1 MLRGLCRSCVSA
13 APRRSSPTSS
23 SAPPSVAASDAARRR
38 RHCGHLEP
46 QRTGALEADESLTP
60 LGRHLAALPCEV
72 GVGRLIIFGAL
83 LKCAQP
89 IMLIAAA
96 LSDRSPFLS
105 PLGRR
110 DEARAAHQ
118 IFHREQSDHCAL
130 LEAHRRWAD
139 ERRQRGNG
147 AARKFCD
154 RFFLSERTLQGM
166 SDAAEQ
172 YRDQLVEL
180 GLLTD
185 TRRMAPDAKERVRA
199 AESANGD
206 SPLVLKAVLC
216 SGLFPNVLRALPG
229 KKFPQLTHGK
239 QTVQVHPSSFNR
251 DVNKFETPYLVY
263 HEKVQS
269 SGKIFVH
276 DCSGT
281 TALDLILFGA
291 EPQVLHAQHRV
302 LIDGWIE
309 MRLAALS
316 RPLQAL
322 RRSSSTSARASAPT

>member
-1 MLRGLCRSCVSA
+1 
-13 APRRSSPTSS
+13 
-23 SAPPSVAASDAARRR
+23 
-38 RHCGHLEP
+38 
-46 QRTGALEADESLTP
+46 
-60 LGRHLAALPCEV
+60 
-72 GVGRLIIFGAL
+72 
-83 LKCAQP
+83 
-89 IMLIAAA
+89 
-96 LSDRSPFLS
+96 
-105 PLGRR
+105 
-110 DEARAAHQ
+110 
-118 IFHREQSDHCAL
+118 
-130 LEAHRRWAD
+130 
-139 ERRQRGNG
+139 
-147 AARKFCD
+147 
-154 RFFLSERTLQGM
+154 
-166 SDAAEQ
+166 
-172 YRDQLVEL
+172 
-180 GLLTD
+180 
-185 TRRMAPDAKERVRA
+185 MAPDAKERVRA

-309 MRLAALS
+309 MRVSPRSAVLFKALRHQLS
-316 RPLQAL
+316 EYLRARIGANVKLQAADAAGVGGGAAQAAVL
-322 RRSSSTSARASAPT
+322 DKIHLAHQARHDARARRRRADRPAGRGAAGRGGAGRGGGASRGGRR

>member
-1 MLRGLCRSCVSA
+1 M
-13 APRRSSPTSS
+13 
-23 SAPPSVAASDAARRR
+23 
-38 RHCGHLEP
+38 
-46 QRTGALEADESLTP
+46 
-60 LGRHLAALPCEV
+60 
-72 GVGRLIIFGAL
+72 
-83 LKCAQP
+83 
-89 IMLIAAA
+89 
-96 LSDRSPFLS
+96 
-105 PLGRR
+105 
-110 DEARAAHQ
+110 
-118 IFHREQSDHCAL
+118 
-130 LEAHRRWAD
+130 
-139 ERRQRGNG
+139 
-147 AARKFCD
+147 
-154 RFFLSERTLQGM
+154 
-166 SDAAEQ
+166 
-172 YRDQLVEL
+172 
-180 GLLTD
+180 
-185 TRRMAPDAKERVRA
+185 RA

-309 MRLAALS
+309 MRVSPRSAVLFKALRHQLS
-316 RPLQAL
+316 EYLRARIGANVKLQAADDAAAGVGGGAAQAAVL
-322 RRSSSTSARASAPT
+322 DKIIWLISRGMTCSRDEEGEPTGPAGRGAAGRGGAGRGGGASRGGRR